1 MPMMEMLDLEAH
13 FCQQEMLGY
22 ERLFLNFKEIYNLF
36 KGDKMF
42 YDIQL
47 PRTGKG
53 AIFECLCCN
62 WKGEEAIYIN
72 NSFITKLGEY
82 LNNSKHVCPHVIG
95 HRLP

>member
-1 MPMMEMLDLEAH
+1 
-13 FCQQEMLGY
+13 
-22 ERLFLNFKEIYNLF
+22 
-36 KGDKMF
+36 MF

-47 PRTGKG
+47 PKTGKG

-82 LNNSKHVCPHVIG
+82 LNNSKHVCPKCRCNVYVKTTAIE
-95 HRLP
+95 RKEKLDYLMENAQITDNVDE